1 MRHLL
6 VLEILNEICRKEA
19 FPDTTLA
26 VENEI
31 DLLLHG

>member
-1 MRHLL
+1 MGHLL
-6 VLEILNEICRKEA
+6 VFQVLNEIRRKETFA
-19 FPDTTLA
+19 NSALA

>member
-1 MRHLL
+1 MGHLL
-6 VLEILNEICRKEA
+6 VFEVLDKIRRKEA
-19 FPDTTLA
+19 FPDSTFA